1 MTFLTILIL
10 SFIEGL
16 TEFLPVSSTGH
27 LILVSAWLGIN
38 EDVFVQNFNIVIQF
52 GAIGSVLV
60 LYWRR
65 FFPIRPLFYS
75 KLLVAFLPAAIL
87 GVLFKSRIEAL
98 LDSVQVVATAL
109 LLGGVVLIWID
120 KKMDQLP
127 PKQSLES
134 LSYKSALLIGLV
146 QCLAFVPGVS
156 RAAATIL
163 GGLGIGLSRKEA
175 TEFSFFLAVPTL
187 MAAGLYKG
195 YKALPSLS
203 MEQLQSLGLG
213 VVLSFI
219 FALIAIR
226 FFVELVKKFGL
237 AHFGWYRILLGAGI
251 LIALWRGHL

>member
-1 MTFLTILIL
+1 M
-10 SFIEGL
+10 
-16 TEFLPVSSTGH
+16 PVSSTGH

-38 EDVFVQNFNIVIQF
+38 QDIFVQNFNIVIQF

-60 LYWRR
+60 LYWKR
-65 FFPIRPLFYS
+65 FFPIQPLFYS
-75 KLLVAFLPAAIL
+75 KLLVAFLPAAVL
-87 GVLFKSRIEAL
+87 GVLLKSKIEAL

-109 LLGGVVLIWID
+109 LIGGAVLIWID
-120 KKMDQLP
+120 KKMDQRAA
-127 PKQSLES
+127 KHSLES
-134 LSYKSALLIGLV
+134 LSYTSALLIGLV
-146 QCLAFVPGVS
+146 QCLAFIPGVS

-163 GGLGIGLSRKEA
+163 GGLGIGLNRKDA

-195 YKALPSLS
+195 YKALPTLT
-203 MEQLQSLGLG
+203 MDQLESLGLG
-213 VVLSFI
+213 IVLSFV

-237 AHFGWYRILLGAGI
+237 VHFGWYRIALGAGI